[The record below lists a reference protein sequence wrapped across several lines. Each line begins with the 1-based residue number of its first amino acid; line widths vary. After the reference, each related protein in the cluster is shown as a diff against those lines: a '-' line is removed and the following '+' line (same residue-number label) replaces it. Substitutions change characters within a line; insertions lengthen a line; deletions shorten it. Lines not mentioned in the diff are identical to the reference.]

1 MELRKTRRAA
11 PTPLRKQIESGVE
24 LRKTRRAAPTPL
36 RKQIESGVELRKTRR
51 AAPTPLRKE
60 IESGVELRKTKRSLP
75 TPLKLAIQKG
85 KQLKKTKNTLPAS
98 VKAEIEAQPQL
109 RRTKRS
115 IPADLKMAIES
126 QPVLKK
132 VQLPEASK
140 KSVQGRKRR
149 VSSSAEDISTAKR
162 RRVAQS
168 HRKNTVV
175 NDDTE
180 LDGLQVLFA
189 TPKPKNQPFDP
200 STIVLT
206 PGVFGRVQFNSPVSR
221 TAQKKTPSG
230 VAAPKIL
237 KAVPLMQMHS
247 NEVFVFTAKPVRAT
261 RESRKKAVESAKT
274 SRKSS
279 KPRAKSARG
288 TAEAKPQEDIQTGR
302 QTRSGKRAPDSGSTV
317 PVKKSRVAQEPLAA
331 LPAVRRSMRHAK
343 TVDSEPVTE
352 ETVVHEPV
360 AKETT
365 RSTRRKPAKVS
376 VPEDVQQACDL
387 PVRRST
393 RGKAHTASDT
403 PLELPT
409 TRQTRRG
416 KKSTVH
422 EVKQAT
428 ADTPT
433 DTPPELPAT
442 KQTRS
447 QRLVTEVPTANV
459 VAASTRSTRQRK
471 AAAGPMSEEAQPPAK
486 KRGTRKCSPE
496 EEQKTPP
503 RAKRGVST
511 KTTDAPLVRR
521 SARLAKK

>member
-1 MELRKTRRAA
+1 M
-11 PTPLRKQIESGVE
+11 
-24 LRKTRRAAPTPL
+24 
-36 RKQIESGVELRKTRR
+36 
-51 AAPTPLRKE
+51 
-60 IESGVELRKTKRSLP
+60 ELRKTKRSLP
-75 TPLKLAIQKG
+75 TPLKMAIQQG
-85 KQLKKTKNTLPAS
+85 KQLKKTKRSLPAS
-98 VKAEIEAQPQL
+98 VKEEIEAQPQL

-149 VSSSAEDISTAKR
+149 VSSGAEDISTAKR

-168 HRKNTVV
+168 HQKNTIVY
-175 NDDTE
+175 DDSE
-180 LDGLQVLFA
+180 LDGLHVLFA
-189 TPKPKNQPFDP
+189 TPKPTIRPFDP

-206 PGVFGRVQFNSPVSR
+206 PGVFGKVQFNSPVSR

-237 KAVPLMQMHS
+237 KAVPLMQMPS

-261 RESRKKAVESAKT
+261 KESRKKAPESAKT

-279 KPRAKSARG
+279 KPRAKPARG
-288 TAEAKPQEDIQTGR
+288 AAKTRPQEEIQTGR
-302 QTRSGKRAPDSGSTV
+302 QTRSGKRASDSASTM
-317 PVKKSRVAQEPLAA
+317 PVKKSCVAQELPVAA

-343 TVDSEPVTE
+343 TVVEEPVAE
-352 ETVVHEPV
+352 ETVDSKPV
-360 AKETT
+360 AEETT
-365 RSTRRKPAKVS
+365 RSTRRKAAKVS
-376 VPEDVQQACDL
+376 TPEDVQQTCDL
-387 PVRRST
+387 TVRRST
-393 RGKAHTASDT
+393 RGKPHTASDY

-409 TRQTRRG
+409 SRQTRRS

-422 EVKQAT
+422 EVKQET
-428 ADTPT
+428 T

-447 QRLVTEVPTANV
+447 QRLVTEVPTEMV

-471 AAAGPMSEEAQPPAK
+471 AAAGPMSEEAEPPAK
-486 KRGTRKCSPE
+486 KRATRKCSPE
-496 EEQKTPP
+496 EEQKIPL
-503 RAKRGVST
+503 RAKRGAST
-511 KTTDAPLVRR
+511 KNTDAPLVRR